1 MKQTLSLLLGVVLAA
16 SAFGGDSL
24 GTLTLT
30 ASTTGPDRY
39 ADGSLVQAGE
49 TYLLVYVNEN
59 AAFEG
64 VRTDG
69 TLVNTD
75 VNTIATTGTA
85 TKDARC
91 GMVAIQYP
99 ASLYPAAGKWALVL
113 LDTRNAAGVG
123 GLVVGVSEVTEGV
136 NLGVVRNS
144 MTPAGMS
151 AQAGSDDGLTVSR
164 QAKLPDGVEPPV
176 IAAIEPTASG
186 AKIRVANISA
196 SVPYDVQTT
205 TDLGSG
211 DWSVPNAGRS
221 LQVGTHGVSG
231 GSELA
236 ATVTAPAAE
245 ARFFRVVINAEQ
257 SAN

>member
-1 MKQTLSLLLGVVLAA
+1 MKQALSLLLGVVLAA

-24 GTLTLT
+24 GTLTMT

-39 ADGSLVQAGE
+39 ADGSLVLAGE
-49 TYLLVYVNEN
+49 TYLLVYVDEN

-75 VNTIATTGTA
+75 LNAIATTGTA
-85 TKDARC
+85 TGDARC

-99 ASLYPAAGKWALVL
+99 ASLYPSAGQWALVL
-113 LDTRNAAGVG
+113 LDTRNANGVG
-123 GLVVGVSEVTEGV
+123 GLVVGVSEVTDGV
-136 NLGVVRNS
+136 NLEVVKNG

-151 AQAGSDDGLTVSR
+151 AQTGSGDGLTVSR
-164 QAKLPDGVEPPV
+164 QAKLPDGVTAPV
-176 IAAIEPTASG
+176 ISSIEPTAAG
-186 AKIRVANISA
+186 ANIRVANVAA

-205 TDLGSG
+205 TDLATGE
-211 DWSVPNAGRS
+211 WSVPDAGRS
-221 LQVGTHGVSG
+221 LQVATHGVLG

-245 ARFFRVVINAEQ
+245 ARFFRVVINAE
-257 SAN
+257 